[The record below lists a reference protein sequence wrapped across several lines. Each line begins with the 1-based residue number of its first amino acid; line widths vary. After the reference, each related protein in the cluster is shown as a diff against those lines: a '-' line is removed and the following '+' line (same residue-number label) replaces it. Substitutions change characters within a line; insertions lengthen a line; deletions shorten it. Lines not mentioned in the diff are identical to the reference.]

1 MIKKNS
7 LHARKKILVSIFSVL
22 ILSLLFPLFSKQE
35 NARAQTGVTPTF
47 GCMGSP
53 SSICPTTQVSPSSLT
68 PSSTEP
74 NPTGSNGNGGTTT
87 PAPSSSIAPCEQG
100 TVSVQHRNGKKKHK
114 KKRNGSI
121 GNGMLQ
127 LLQLLIDFLNR
138 LLQLIGGGNG
148 QIPSPQQPGDPCP
161 PDGQNPDDGDPGDQ
175 EPSPTSVVPSGSVPS
190 TTTAPS
196 VAPSGTTGTNP
207 SGEAMP
213 KGDISGWKQIFAD
226 DFTTN
231 VPLGA
236 FSNCNNN
243 TDTPQA
249 NCTGLKNYGAYYEN
263 WWAYPKGWKDTAK
276 SGADGNTG
284 APYGGIYSPE
294 DTVFVDNGAMHVK
307 MFRPSSGGDNHVA
320 AMVPRKCMDT
330 QYGRYVERF
339 KVVKADPGF
348 KSAHL
353 FYGNGLEVDY
363 PEGDYTKGLSAFTH
377 PGENNFHTNAKWTE
391 WHTTAI
397 ERTKGQVKYYLDGKL
412 IGTATKSIPDIKLS
426 WILQN
431 ESSIEGPYA
440 ANGATAQ
447 IDFDWVTCY
456 APAN

>member
-1 MIKKNS
+1 MK
-7 LHARKKILVSIFSVL
+7 RILLLSIIATLL
-22 ILSLLFPLFSKQE
+22 IGIFFFLAPQGHIY
-35 NARAQTGVTPTF
+35 AQTIVSPTNYCL
-47 GCMGSP
+47 GSCPTTVPSGTSPSTGPLSPQPSSSAPLVPSP
-53 SSICPTTQVSPSSLT
+53 SSTV
-68 PSSTEP
+68 EP
-74 NPTGSNGNGGTTT
+74 CAEQASYGVFTSQKKKGGQ
-87 PAPSSSIAPCEQG
+87 S
-100 TVSVQHRNGKKKHK
+100 KKHK
-114 KKRNGSI
+114 PRDG
-121 GNGMLQ
+121 GNGLFIK
-127 LLQLLIDFLNR
+127 LLQFLIEFINR
-138 LLQLIGGGNG
+138 LLQLLGGGQMPVPN
-148 QIPSPQQPGDPCP
+148 QPNPGDGGNEPCP
-161 PDGQNPDDGDPGDQ
+161 PDDGDGGDD
-175 EPSPTSVVPSGSVPS
+175 EPQPSIPVPSGTVPSTTVPSNAPSGPVPSGS
-190 TTTAPS
+190 
-196 VAPSGTTGTNP
+196 TGTNP

-213 KGDISGWKQIFAD
+213 KGDVSGWKQIFAD

-249 NCTGLKNYGAYYEN
+249 NCTGLKNYGSYYEN
-263 WWAYPKGWKDTAK
+263 WWAYPKGWADTAK

-294 DTVFVDNGAMHVK
+294 ETVFVDNGAMHVK
-307 MFRPSSGGDNHVA
+307 MFRPANGGDNRVA
-320 AMVPRKCMDT
+320 AVVPRKCMDT

-339 KVVKADPGF
+339 KVVRADPGF

-353 FYGNGLEVDY
+353 FYGNGLEIDY
-363 PEGDYTKGLSAFTH
+363 PENDYNRTISAFTH
-377 PGENNFHTNAKWTE
+377 PGEDNFQTNAKWTE

-397 ERTKGQVKYYLDGKL
+397 ERTKGQVKYYMDGKL
-412 IGTATKSIPDIKLS
+412 IGTATRSIPDIKLS

-440 ANGATAQ
+440 QNGAIAQ